1 MRVLRTGG
9 CEEVCCRR
17 VLGGMDLV
25 LTRETLCQSNRMW
38 GELRGESS
46 EFVCVNHST
55 THSGA
60 SIGTLNRAELAC
72 DIFKRHSEERPNCSN
87 EGDDIAKSTLRM
99 ALSAITNA
107 EVAGD
112 EAVEL
117 SDDQVVKV
125 LQAESKKRAES
136 AELYEQAGRA
146 DAAAQ
151 ERAEAEILATYL
163 PAAMS
168 DDELAQVVADEV
180 AKAAAAGNAGMKAM
194 GMVVKAV
201 RERVGSSADGSKI
214 ADLVKSA
221 LA

>member
-1 MRVLRTGG
+1 
-9 CEEVCCRR
+9 
-17 VLGGMDLV
+17 
-25 LTRETLCQSNRMW
+25 
-38 GELRGESS
+38 
-46 EFVCVNHST
+46 
-55 THSGA
+55 
-60 SIGTLNRAELAC
+60 
-72 DIFKRHSEERPNCSN
+72 
-87 EGDDIAKSTLRM
+87 M
-99 ALSAITNA
+99 ALSAISNA

-117 SDDQVVKV
+117 SDEQIIKV

-146 DAAAQ
+146 DAATK
-151 ERAEAEILATYL
+151 ERAEAEVLATYL

-168 DDELAQVVADEV
+168 DDELAAVVAEEV
-180 AKAAAAGNAGMKAM
+180 QKAASAGNSGMKAM
-194 GMVVKAV
+194 GSVVKAV